1 MKGFK
6 AGDRVMAAAPGGYAE
21 YVTTDENRAT
31 RIPANNMTY
40 EQAACMPVALQTL
53 HNAIVTAGRF
63 KAGETLLIV
72 GASSGVGLMGMQ
84 IGKFMGA
91 SLVMGTSTNPAGGR
105 SSRTTAATSRS
116 TPPTRNGRSR
126 SRRRPATRAST

>member
-21 YVTTDENRAT
+21 YVTTDEHRAT

-40 EQAACMPVALQTL
+40 EQAACLPVAMQTL

-63 KAGETLLIV
+63 KAGETLLISGRKLRRRAD
-72 GASSGVGLMGMQ
+72 GAADRQVHGRVAGDGHVDQSR
-84 IGKFMGA
+84 
-91 SLVMGTSTNPAGGR
+91 PAR
-105 SSRTTAATSRS
+105 AAQGIRL
-116 TPPTRNGRSR
+116 RSR
-126 SRRRPATRAST
+126 DRHHRSDMAASR